1 MSMPLTPA
9 QWQRLEELYHSALA
23 VSPEDRQELLD
34 RACAGDS
41 ELRRAI
47 DELIDSD
54 SQTAGFLD
62 GSPAQPALEELA
74 RLIER
79 SRWEDEDG

>member
-9 QWQRLEELYHSALA
+9 QWQRLEELYHAALA
-23 VSPEDRQELLD
+23 VPPADRPPLLD
-34 RACAGDS
+34 RACRGDD

-54 SQTAGFLD
+54 SLTAGFLD
-62 GSPAQPALEELA
+62 GSPALPALEELA

-79 SRWEDEDG
+79 SRWEEDE

>member
-9 QWQRLEELYHSALA
+9 QWQRLEELYHAALA
-23 VSPEDRQELLD
+23 VSPADRPVLLD
-34 RACAGDS
+34 RACGGDE

-62 GSPAQPALEELA
+62 GSPALPALEELA

-79 SRWEDEDG
+79 SRWEDDG